1 MSATRAR
8 RGRSALEV
16 IVAVVLIGFILLYL
30 LLAMPRGREAAR
42 RATCQRNL
50 MQIGM
55 ALSLYHQS
63 ATHLPTA
70 RLGGESPLAAML
82 GELGLVDFMTLSDRK
97 VAPRKTPAGP
107 AAERPVRGFIC
118 PSDRNATAGIH
129 PAPVSYRAN
138 TGDTVDGLHGPFA
151 LGRKVTL
158 EEVEAADGTSYTA
171 AFSERFV
178 GDGKGSQDDIGSYT
192 LAPGPVPKDGCPS
205 AGPTS
210 WGGDAGSSWLLTDWR
225 STLYSHIA
233 TPNAPR
239 SCISSDGLTAIMGAS
254 SGHAEGV
261 HVLLLDGS
269 LKTYRTSVS
278 PEVWRALST
287 IGEPG
292 R

>member
-1 MSATRAR
+1 MN
-8 RGRSALEV
+8 ALEV
-16 IVAVVLIGFILLYL
+16 IVAVVLTGCIFLYL

-42 RATCQRNL
+42 RASCQRNL

-63 ATHLPTA
+63 AMHLPTA
-70 RLGGESPLAAML
+70 RLGGDSPLAAML
-82 GELGLVDFMTLSDRK
+82 GELGLVDFTTLNDRK
-97 VAPRKTPAGP
+97 VPPARMSPSP

-118 PSDRNATAGIH
+118 PSDTNATAGIH
-129 PAPVSYRAN
+129 PAPVNYRAN
-138 TGDTVDGLHGPFA
+138 TGDTVDGLRGPFA

-171 AFSERFV
+171 AFTERFV
-178 GDGKGSQDDIGSYT
+178 GDGKGSPDDIGSYK

-205 AGPTS
+205 AGPMS
-210 WGGDAGSSWLLTDWR
+210 WRGDAGSSWLRADWQ
-225 STLYSHIA
+225 STLYNHAA
-233 TPNAPR
+233 TPNAWL
-239 SCISSDGLTAIMGAS
+239 SCISSDGPTAIMGAS

-278 PEVWRALST
+278 PEVWRALAT
-287 IGEPG
+287 VGEPG